1 MSDNKSQE
9 YVFDVNDLP
18 KDTDDIEVEKAYND
32 NVAISETNE
41 LTSLQK
47 ILKRGRNR
55 SKAENEN
62 SVDIGESNSKNSD
75 QNSMKLEQ
83 AQRDREEREK
93 AEHRERVEREQKKIE
108 HERLENQRVER
119 ERSEREYVAVGAIES
134 DEFPDFDT
142 LNSSIESQNSPQL
155 DLSRT
160 LTDDEYVSILEELNE
175 DAENKNYVFLFGIP
189 GSGKSYII
197 ASLLKYMEQSDL
209 GQSRLDLEKSNDLE
223 KRLYNRM
230 IMSFTDPKKYRIE
243 SNATLDFNRFNI
255 IFTPKGNKPEKT
267 ITFLDIS
274 GEACQA
280 IYQGDSSK
288 YTGELPDFLRV
299 VLESDINSTF
309 LLISECQKG
318 QSDDNEVPQDRIIKA
333 FYDKILETQVRE
345 SRKYKKILLM
355 SKWDNLPKNEREE
368 VDVVEYIQEHLPVT
382 MSNFLA
388 ENHDNEILN
397 AVTSYS
403 VGDFRGDR
411 LIRFNEERPRVLFE
425 FLYESI
431 SGQPLR
437 KPESQF
443 KKLYRYLMGS

>member
-18 KDTDDIEVEKAYND
+18 KDK
-32 NVAISETNE
+32 NE
-41 LTSLQK
+41 LEVNKSYDENSINTPEIVELSLSPLQK
-47 ILKRGRNR
+47 ILERGRNL
-55 SKAENEN
+55 SNTDVSN
-62 SVDIGESNSKNSD
+62 SVDLAKNDLSD
-75 QNSMKLEQ
+75 LKQELN
-83 AQRDREEREK
+83 EK
-93 AEHRERVEREQKKIE
+93 AQVQD
-108 HERLENQRVER
+108 LETQEEKLKRFRTWER
-119 ERSEREYVAVGAIES
+119 ERDEKEGLEREYPTQESIEI
-134 DEFPDFDT
+134 DNLPDFDIPNET
-142 LNSSIESQNSPQL
+142 ENIQELPRI

-160 LTDDEYVSILEELNE
+160 LTDDEYLDILADLNE

-209 GQSRLDLEKSNDLE
+209 GQSRLDLDKSNDLE

-288 YTGELPDFLRV
+288 YTGDLPDFLRV

-368 VDVVEYIQEHLPVT
+368 TDVVQYIQEHLPVT

-411 LIRFNEERPRVLFE
+411 LIKFNEERPRVLFE

-443 KKLYRYLMGS
+443 KKFYRYLMGS

>member
-9 YVFDVNDLP
+9 YVFDINDLP
-18 KDTDDIEVEKAYND
+18 KTTDDIELEKPQHQD
-32 NVAISETNE
+32 NIDVSKKDTTPI
-41 LTSLQK
+41 K
-47 ILKRGRNR
+47 KRATIPDFLNIRG
-55 SKAENEN
+55 
-62 SVDIGESNSKNSD
+62 SNSKNSD
-75 QNSMKLEQ
+75 QDSLELEKV
-83 AQRDREEREK
+83 QRDRVEREK
-93 AEHRERVEREQKKIE
+93 AEQRAKQIENEEREQKKVE
-108 HERLENQRVER
+108 HERLEKQRVER
-119 ERSEREYVAVGAIES
+119 ERSEREYVAVGTIES
-134 DEFPDFDT
+134 DELTGFDMP
-142 LNSSIESQNSPQL
+142 NSSIESQNSPQL

-309 LLISECQKG
+309 LLISECQKD
-318 QSDDNEVPQDRIIKA
+318 QPDNNDIPQDQIIKA

-368 VDVVEYIQEHLPVT
+368 TDVVEYIQEHLPAT

-411 LIRFNEERPRVLFE
+411 LIKFNEERPRVLFE

-437 KPESQF
+437 KPESQL
-443 KKLYRYLMGS
+443 KKFYRYLMGS

>member
-18 KDTDDIEVEKAYND
+18 KDK
-32 NVAISETNE
+32 NE
-41 LTSLQK
+41 LEVNKSYDENSVNTPEIVELSPLQK
-47 ILKRGRNR
+47 ILERGRNLPNTNV
-55 SKAENEN
+55 SN
-62 SVDIGESNSKNSD
+62 SVDLAKNDLSD
-75 QNSMKLEQ
+75 LKQELN
-83 AQRDREEREK
+83 EK
-93 AEHRERVEREQKKIE
+93 AQVQD
-108 HERLENQRVER
+108 LETQEEKLKRFRTWER
-119 ERSEREYVAVGAIES
+119 ERDEKEGLEREYPTQESIEI
-134 DEFPDFDT
+134 DNLPDFDIPNET
-142 LNSSIESQNSPQL
+142 ENIQELPRI

-160 LTDDEYVSILEELNE
+160 LTDDEYLDILADLNE

-209 GQSRLDLEKSNDLE
+209 GQSRLDLDKSNDLE

-288 YTGELPDFLRV
+288 YTGDLPDFLRV

-368 VDVVEYIQEHLPVT
+368 TDVVQYIQEHLPVT

-411 LIRFNEERPRVLFE
+411 LIKFNEERPRVLFE

-443 KKLYRYLMGS
+443 KKFYRYLMGS

>member
-1 MSDNKSQE
+1 MSNNEIQE
-9 YVFDVNDLP
+9 YVFDVSDLP
-18 KDTDDIEVEKAYND
+18 KITDDIELEKPQHQD
-32 NVAISETNE
+32 NVDVSKKDAKAVRRRATMPDFLNI
-41 LTSLQK
+41 
-47 ILKRGRNR
+47 RGN
-55 SKAENEN
+55 
-62 SVDIGESNSKNSD
+62 NSKNSD
-75 QNSMKLEQ
+75 QDSLELEQ
-83 AQRDREEREK
+83 VQRDQVEKEK
-93 AEHRERVEREQKKIE
+93 AEQRAKQIENEEREQKKVE
-108 HERLENQRVER
+108 HERLEKQRVER

-134 DEFPDFDT
+134 DELPDFDMP
-142 LNSSIESQNSPQL
+142 NSSIESQSSPQL

-160 LTDDEYVSILEELNE
+160 LTEDEYVSILEELNE

-288 YTGELPDFLRV
+288 YAGELPDFLRV

-318 QSDDNEVPQDRIIKA
+318 QSDDSEVPQDRIIKA

-368 VDVVEYIQEHLPVT
+368 TDVVEYIQEHLPVT

-388 ENHDNEILN
+388 ENHGNEILN

-411 LIRFNEERPRVLFE
+411 LIKFNEERPRVLFE

-443 KKLYRYLMGS
+443 KKFYRYLMGS

>member
-9 YVFDVNDLP
+9 YVFDINDLP
-18 KDTDDIEVEKAYND
+18 KTTDDIELEKPQNQDDIDVSKKDAKAVRRRATIPDFLN
-32 NVAISETNE
+32 I
-41 LTSLQK
+41 
-47 ILKRGRNR
+47 RGN
-55 SKAENEN
+55 
-62 SVDIGESNSKNSD
+62 NSKNSD
-75 QNSMKLEQ
+75 QDSLELEQ
-83 AQRDREEREK
+83 LQRDRVEREK
-93 AEHRERVEREQKKIE
+93 AEERAKHIENEEREQKKVE
-108 HERLENQRVER
+108 HERLEKQRVER

-134 DEFPDFDT
+134 DELPDFDMP
-142 LNSSIESQNSPQL
+142 NSSIESQSSPQL

-160 LTDDEYVSILEELNE
+160 LTEDEYVSILEELNE

-318 QSDDNEVPQDRIIKA
+318 QSDDSEVPQDRIIKA

-368 VDVVEYIQEHLPVT
+368 TDVVEYIQQHLPVT

-388 ENHDNEILN
+388 ENHDSEILN

-411 LIRFNEERPRVLFE
+411 LIKFNEERPRVLFE